1 MHRELIGPSPSMKL
15 LADVMRINHTQGVQ
29 MKFLKRFEKPT
40 LDSVMHVSLASVL
53 VAFVLVSTFPTLQ
66 AMVA

>member
-1 MHRELIGPSPSMKL
+1 MHREFIDRPPSIKV
-15 LADVMRINHTQGVQ
+15 LAEPVASQHTRGVQ
-29 MKFLKRFEKPT
+29 MKWLKRFEKPT
-40 LDSVMHVSLASVL
+40 LDSVLHVTLASVV

>member
-1 MHRELIGPSPSMKL
+1 MKW
-15 LADVMRINHTQGVQ
+15 
-29 MKFLKRFEKPT
+29 LKRFEKPT
-40 LDSVMHVSLASVL
+40 LDSVLHVTLASVV